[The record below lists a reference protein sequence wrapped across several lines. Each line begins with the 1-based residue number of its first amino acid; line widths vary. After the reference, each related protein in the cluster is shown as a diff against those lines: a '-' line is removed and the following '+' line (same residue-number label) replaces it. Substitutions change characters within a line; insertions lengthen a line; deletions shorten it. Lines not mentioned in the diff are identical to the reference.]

1 MSGQPSL
8 DQRFADNMGQ
18 LLGPDFPNDIALA
31 VSGGG
36 DSMAM
41 LTLAH
46 NWARVWGVRLWVVT
60 VDHGLRAESA
70 AEAAMVAEECTVL
83 GHPHTTLRW
92 HWDGQGN
99 LMDAA
104 RRARLS
110 LIDRWRAGLEHVL
123 MAHTQDDVA
132 ETFLMRLK
140 RGSGVEGLAAMQAS
154 ANACPHPGGKP
165 ALPARDVC
173 WTTPPPASVDGHRQ
187 SRGFRVLR
195 PCLDMSRAELRHYL
209 RTLQGR
215 WFDDPTNDDTTY
227 DRVRMRKLLDVLEA
241 EGLDRE
247 TLSATAHRLT
257 RARNALNARARDV
270 AGRIAKEETLNGL
283 RTGAVLIDRDGFAEA
298 EDDTRLRILAQALR
312 WVASAEYRPRLQSLE
327 QLAERLMAGGMGT
340 LHGCDVRCVDAQIRV
355 GREFSAV
362 SAPAQ
367 PGKIWDGCWQTCGD
381 VPNGSYLRALGP
393 DGLKQAGG
401 RPRGAPVA
409 KMLYAFPAAFR
420 AEVLVA
426 CPHLGYGEKIN
437 IQRMDTGSSF
447 AASFVLH

>member
-8 DQRFADNMGQ
+8 DQRFADSMGQ
-18 LLGPDFPNDIALA
+18 LLGPDFPTGIALA

-70 AEAAMVAEECTVL
+70 AEAAMVAEECALL
-83 GHPHTTLRW
+83 GHPHATLRW

-110 LIDRWRAGLEHVL
+110 LIDRWRAGLDHVL

-140 RGSGVEGLAAMQAS
+140 RGSGAEGLSAMQACVK
-154 ANACPHPGGKP
+154 ACPHQGAKP

-173 WTTPPPASVDGHRQ
+173 WTAPPPSPVDDQ
-187 SRGFRVLR
+187 IQLPGFRVLR

-215 WFDDPTNDDTTY
+215 WVDDPTNDDTTY
-227 DRVRMRKLLDVLEA
+227 DRVRMRKLLDVLDA
-241 EGLDRE
+241 EGLSRD

-270 AGRIAKEETLNGL
+270 TARITHEESLNGL
-283 RTGAVLIDRDGFAEA
+283 RTGAVLIDRDGFAET
-298 EDDTRLRILAQALR
+298 EEDTRLRILAQALR

-340 LHGCDVRCVDAQIRV
+340 LHGCDVRCLDAQIRV

-362 SAPAQ
+362 SAPTR
-367 PGKIWDGCWQTCGD
+367 PDEVWDGRWQICG
-381 VPNGSYLRALGP
+381 NASNAGYLRALGP

-401 RPRGAPVA
+401 RPQGAPVA
-409 KMLYAFPAAFR
+409 KMLYALPAVFR
-420 AEVLVA
+420 GEVLAA
-426 CPHLGYGEKIN
+426 CPHLGYGEKID

-447 AASFVLH
+447 TASFDPH